1 MKKVLV
7 TGGLG
12 YIGSHTVVELL
23 EKKYKV
29 YILDSLIN
37 SNLEVLDNIQKI
49 VGKILSNNLF
59 FYKINL
65 LNINI
70 LKKKCKEIGEIDFC
84 IHFASLKSVGESV
97 TNPILY
103 YNNNLVSTLNLLKSL
118 ELCNCNKL
126 VFSSSATVYG
136 DSKSPLVEDSNIGN
150 GITNPYGQTKFMIEQ
165 ILKDY
170 TKSRENFSVISLRYF
185 NPIGNHSSGLI
196 RDNPKGIPNNLMPYI
211 QQVLT
216 GERDFLTVFGN
227 DYNTHDGS
235 GVRDYIHV
243 TDLSK
248 GHIMALKKIEKEENN
263 YSVYNL
269 GTGKG
274 YSVLDLV
281 KEMEKVSGRKIPLK
295 IGDRRPGDLDIV
307 FCNPEKA
314 KKILQWGA
322 DKNITDMCSDCWN
335 SIKNRQKN
343 DLK

>member
-29 YILDSLIN
+29 YVIDSLIN

-49 VGKILSNNLF
+49 VGKISYNNLC

-65 LNINI
+65 LNINV

-170 TKSRENFSVISLRYF
+170 TKSRKNFSVISLRYF

-216 GERDFLTVFGN
+216 GKREFLTVFGN

-235 GVRDYIHV
+235 GIRDYIHV
-243 TDLSK
+243 TDLSR
-248 GHIMALKKIEKEENN
+248 GHIMALKKIEKEYNN

-307 FCNPEKA
+307 FCNPGKA
-314 KKILQWGA
+314 KKILQWEA
-322 DKNITDMCSDCWN
+322 DKNITDMCLDCWN
-335 SIKNRQKN
+335 SIKNGAN